1 MLISNGSVKMNVNND
16 VHEDSSWH
24 LQSLTDDEINMKL
37 NLNGKK
43 YEIREFT
50 LDDLGNMLTAPH
62 TTEEIKID
70 EFPKHETLSLTPYP
84 NYSYKQSLCNRKSK
98 TKINTKSN
106 TKTNT
111 KTNAKRTSKNKK
123 KKNSRK
129 RKSTGKASCS
139 KNKTKKIYSNI
150 LSSGKH
156 KKMMSSKSPKSPKSP
171 KYSVNKDTLY

>member
-98 TKINTKSN
+98 TKMNTKSN
-106 TKTNT
+106 TKSNT

-139 KNKTKKIYSNI
+139 KKKTKKICYNI

-156 KKMMSSKSPKSPKSP
+156 KKMTSSKSPKSP

>member
-98 TKINTKSN
+98 TKMNTKM
-106 TKTNT
+106 NT

-129 RKSTGKASCS
+129 RKSSGKSSCS
-139 KNKTKKIYSNI
+139 EKKTKKIYSNI

-156 KKMMSSKSPKSPKSP
+156 KKMMSSKSPNLPNLP
-171 KYSVNKDTLY
+171 NIR

>member
-98 TKINTKSN
+98 TKMNTKM
-106 TKTNT
+106 NT

-129 RKSTGKASCS
+129 RKSSSKSSCS
-139 KNKTKKIYSNI
+139 EKKTKKIYSNI